1 VHLQLK
7 HTTVR
12 SAKLNLIKKKQ
23 DLLKDLFLNIQSYIK
38 KNPDSASTFSLWQME
53 SSKDQNHPIR
63 FLAPTVF
70 YAIDPFTKRI
80 KLEVKVTEEQMMP
93 NVQAGKSLL
102 DAAIKGQVESE
113 FDNIISKSYGQGG
126 LRYLN
131 DLALEQFGLLDRL
144 PKSYYDLVVP
154 LLEAGKLDFLPA
166 GMASWIRY
174 SENNVAN
181 PFEYNL
187 IKPNI
192 TIGEF
197 FVGKLTGLD
206 GLKGA
211 DFQVGIDMAGMKANG
226 LITRVLTGDMTVQA
240 AKAEFKVYQRLLKD
254 KVASFNSNSVNFG
267 SKASNKLSQS
277 ISGQIEILNN
287 LLHQK

>member
-1 VHLQLK
+1 
-7 HTTVR
+7 
-12 SAKLNLIKKKQ
+12 
-23 DLLKDLFLNIQSYIK
+23 
-38 KNPDSASTFSLWQME
+38 
-53 SSKDQNHPIR
+53 
-63 FLAPTVF
+63 
-70 YAIDPFTKRI
+70 
-80 KLEVKVTEEQMMP
+80 
-93 NVQAGKSLL
+93 
-102 DAAIKGQVESE
+102 
-113 FDNIISKSYGQGG
+113 
-126 LRYLN
+126 
-131 DLALEQFGLLDRL
+131 
-144 PKSYYDLVVP
+144 
-154 LLEAGKLDFLPA
+154 
-166 GMASWIRY
+166 MASWIRY

-254 KVASFNSNSVNFG
+254 KVASFNSNNVNFG
-267 SKASNKLSQS
+267 SKTKLSQS

-287 LLHQK
+287 YDTALEMSRRINPPVMGISILDFDDTVGKTSSKIGVTMPDGTLKR